1 MLAGETERLIDSVLA
16 GPLPE
21 AFVRSLVEHQVIERV
36 ASELLDNASGAGS
49 SEQFEQIV
57 DRVLRSPALERWV
70 ASGDAGRLVEPLVGH
85 VLQSPAFRQAM
96 MEILASP
103 ELRHALSD
111 QTSGFAGE
119 IATAVR
125 ARTARGD
132 DAVEKRV
139 HRWLRLRR
147 RTDDRLSP
155 FAGFGSRGVGL
166 VIDIVLAQLLFL
178 VGAATIALVGS
189 LVGLRREGPLTWT
202 LTGTAWLLAATIYF
216 VGFWSATGQT
226 PGMRLMRLRVVT
238 FAGRPPSVPRSILRF
253 VGLLLAIAPA
263 FAGFLLVF
271 FDSRRRALQDFI
283 ARTVVLYDR
292 DVDEPPTDESDTL
305 DGVPASAPPPTRAA
319 STLESTRAEVRGVRM
334 HATGGGSGPPVVL
347 VHGYGISGAYMLPLA
362 EVLATSCSVFVPD
375 LPGQGRSGQ
384 PKGPWGIRG
393 MADSLGGWL
402 DAVGLRHPLIVANSL
417 GCQVVTELAVRRP
430 ACVGPMVLIGPTV
443 DPARRAARHQLF
455 NVLRDS
461 AREPFSLLALAAR
474 DHAKTVDVRPLL
486 TTARAALADR
496 IEDRLPLVPQPSVV
510 VYGEDDGF
518 LSREWAER
526 AAALLPL
533 GRLVV
538 VPSEPHAVH
547 YTRPDLIAEIVHGLL
562 VEERQHEVGKRSGR
576 LEHGHVPAPK
586 TYDAGPRQEPLPLVR

>member
-1 MLAGETERLIDSVLA
+1 
-16 GPLPE
+16 
-21 AFVRSLVEHQVIERV
+21 
-36 ASELLDNASGAGS
+36 
-49 SEQFEQIV
+49 
-57 DRVLRSPALERWV
+57 
-70 ASGDAGRLVEPLVGH
+70 
-85 VLQSPAFRQAM
+85 
-96 MEILASP
+96 
-103 ELRHALSD
+103 
-111 QTSGFAGE
+111 
-119 IATAVR
+119 
-125 ARTARGD
+125 
-132 DAVEKRV
+132 
-139 HRWLRLRR
+139 
-147 RTDDRLSP
+147 
-155 FAGFGSRGVGL
+155 
-166 VIDIVLAQLLFL
+166 
-178 VGAATIALVGS
+178 
-189 LVGLRREGPLTWT
+189 
-202 LTGTAWLLAATIYF
+202 
-216 VGFWSATGQT
+216 
-226 PGMRLMRLRVVT
+226 
-238 FAGRPPSVPRSILRF
+238 
-253 VGLLLAIAPA
+253 
-263 FAGFLLVF
+263 
-271 FDSRRRALQDFI
+271 
-283 ARTVVLYDR
+283 
-292 DVDEPPTDESDTL
+292 
-305 DGVPASAPPPTRAA
+305 
-319 STLESTRAEVRGVRM
+319 
-334 HATGGGSGPPVVL
+334 
-347 VHGYGISGAYMLPLA
+347 
-362 EVLATSCSVFVPD
+362 
-375 LPGQGRSGQ
+375 
-384 PKGPWGIRG
+384 